1 MNEYKNEN
9 DSSFGMFFQ
18 LSVVLN
24 VFFFWVSVFA
34 WILHRVM
41 FTFSVLVCA
50 ISRNQPVLHCC
61 VCVWYVCFVFI
72 ALGIMPCGHVR
83 GVAEPE
89 RARGGNRWLQNP
101 LPLVFPLPVCLSPS
115 LLHSFHGRSVHLAG
129 RKACCF
135 DASSHVQ
142 RGRPCPRAVPTSA
155 ESTTISPPSLLKA
168 PTAQGLQLCVSV
180 CVWFWSNLPGSSQ
193 NSYTYTHTHVP
204 TGRKRYWICRS
215 SSGQWESHRKFYT
228 TFLSFLHT
236 FYPLLFYTTQLWNF
250 FTLGNFVQL
259 YFNLFFWMCQ
269 SKQTISAFSCKV
281 ICVGEFWTVFGI
293 CFWGADSEPDS
304 KDKRNVAGLFWSLVF
319 CLFYLLSLC

>member
-1 MNEYKNEN
+1 MWEGLQSQKE
-9 DSSFGMFFQ
+9 
-18 LSVVLN
+18 LEE
-24 VFFFWVSVFA
+24 
-34 WILHRVM
+34 
-41 FTFSVLVCA
+41 
-50 ISRNQPVLHCC
+50 
-61 VCVWYVCFVFI
+61 
-72 ALGIMPCGHVR
+72 GIDDFR
-83 GVAEPE
+83 T
-89 RARGGNRWLQNP
+89 P

-115 LLHSFHGRSVHLAG
+115 LLHSFHGWSVHLAG

-135 DASSHVQ
+135 DASSRDQ

-168 PTAQGLQLCVSV
+168 LRLRDYSCVSLYA
-180 CVWFWSNLPGSSQ
+180 SGSGQISQ
-193 NSYTYTHTHVP
+193 GVPRTHTHTHTHTHVP

-215 SSGQWESHRKFYT
+215 SSGQWESRRKFDNFLKFSTYFFPT
-228 TFLSFLHT
+228 TVLHH
-236 FYPLLFYTTQLWNF
+236 TTLNF

-259 YFNLFFWMCQ
+259 YFNLLFWMCQ

-281 ICVGEFWTVFGI
+281 ICICVGEFWTVFGI

>member
-1 MNEYKNEN
+1 MIPV
-9 DSSFGMFFQ
+9 
-18 LSVVLN
+18 LSAVCPVLN

-89 RARGGNRWLQNP
+89 RARGGNRWPQNP

-135 DASSHVQ
+135 DASSRDQ

-168 PTAQGLQLCVSV
+168 PRLRDYSCVSLYA
-180 CVWFWSNLPGSSQ
+180 SGSGQISQ
-193 NSYTYTHTHVP
+193 AVPRTHTHTHVP

-215 SSGQWESHRKFYT
+215 SSGQWESHRKFNT
-228 TFLSFLHT
+228 TSLSFLHT
-236 FYPLLFYTTQLWNF
+236 FFPLLFYTTQLRNF

-259 YFNLFFWMCQ
+259 YFNLLFLMCQ

-281 ICVGEFWTVFGI
+281 ICICVGEFWTVFGI

-319 CLFYLLSLC
+319 CLFYLLSLY